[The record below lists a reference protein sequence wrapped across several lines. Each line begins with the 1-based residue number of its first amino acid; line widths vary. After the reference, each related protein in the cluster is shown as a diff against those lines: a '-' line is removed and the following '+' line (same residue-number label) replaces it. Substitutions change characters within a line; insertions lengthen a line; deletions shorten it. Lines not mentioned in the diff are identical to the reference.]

1 VSRQVEIRISGL
13 GGQGVVLAG
22 EILGRVAVYDG
33 KEVVETAS
41 YGAEAR
47 GSAAKSEVIISDKK
61 IGYPK
66 VRKCDVLVAMSQSA
80 LDKNIGDLKEN
91 GILIVD
97 KDVIEKVP
105 NVKAKVIEV
114 TATKTAEI
122 ELRSKMYANVV
133 ILGALVKATKIV
145 SEKACEQAIADSVPE
160 ETKDKNIHGFRKGLD
175 FALLNM
181 PASKQQCR
189 KT

>member
-1 VSRQVEIRISGL
+1 MSRQVEVRISGL

-22 EILGRVAVYDG
+22 EILGRAAVYDG

-47 GSAAKSEVIISDKK
+47 GSAAKSEVIISGKK

-80 LDKNIGDLKEN
+80 LDKNIGDLREN

-97 KDVIEKVP
+97 KGVLEKVTK
-105 NVKAKVIEV
+105 VRAKIFEV
-114 TATKTAEI
+114 PATKTAET
-122 ELRSKMYANVV
+122 ELKSRIYANAVM
-133 ILGALVKATKIV
+133 LGALVKVTRIV
-145 SEKACEQAIADSVPE
+145 SEKACEQAIIDSVPE
-160 ETKDKNIHGFRKGLD
+160 ETKDKNISGFRKGFNLI
-175 FALLNM
+175 
-181 PASKQQCR
+181 
-189 KT
+189 